1 MNLRRR
7 VATVAV
13 IVLVAALVCQPVSA
27 AGIAVGPSSLTIENG
42 LRGGSFE
49 RSLTVFNPSDTG
61 FEVVLKTEGS
71 AGDWIR
77 FSAIEDGEEIEKVYV
92 PENGQAPVLMR
103 VTVPDDAANGRYT
116 ATVVVETVPGEE
128 IPGSVGMI
136 LQAKSALEITVTDVE
151 KVSGEVTSIV
161 VRDTEVDVPL
171 GIEVGFKNTGNV
183 VVTPEITAVISRDG
197 PVVDTV
203 SWAERSV
210 RPGTTEQIVV
220 CWPNEGFPTGTYLA
234 NVTVSLR
241 GEVLGKE
248 GRTFEIQTLGSLTR
262 QGELIDLNYDGAL
275 VVGKPIKI
283 TGLFKNSG
291 SIATRAKLS
300 GEIYRGGSL
309 VDVITG
315 DEMTVLVFSEDPL
328 TAYYTPKEPG
338 EYTMKT
344 CAVFEGK
351 TTDSKDMVFTVQS
364 DSSSGLNLPLSP
376 APVAAALAFICL
388 LVAGRRHRENR

>member
-1 MNLRRR
+1 MNLRSR

-13 IVLVAALVCQPVSA
+13 IVLMAVIVCQPVSA

-61 FEVVLKTEGS
+61 FEVVLRTEGS

-77 FSAIEDGEEIEKVYV
+77 FSTIDNDEEIETIYV
-92 PENGQAPVLMR
+92 PENGQIPVLMR

-116 ATVVVETVPGEE
+116 ATIVVETVPGEE

-151 KVSGEVTSIV
+151 KISGEVTSIV
-161 VRDTEVDVPL
+161 VRDTEADVPL

-197 PVVDTV
+197 SVIDTV
-203 SWAERSV
+203 TWAETSV

-220 CWPNEGFPTGTYLA
+220 RWPNDGFPTGTCQA
-234 NVTVSLR
+234 NVMVSLR
-241 GEVLGKE
+241 GEVLADE
-248 GRTFEIQTLGSLTR
+248 NRTFEILPLGSLTR
-262 QGELIDLNYDGAL
+262 QGELTDLNYDGAL

-300 GEIYRGGSL
+300 GEVYRGGSL
-309 VDVITG
+309 VDVISG
-315 DEMTVLVFSEDPL
+315 DEMSVLVFSEDAL

-344 CAVFEGK
+344 CALFEGK
-351 TTDSKDMVFTVQS
+351 TTDAKDISFTVQS
-364 DSSSGLNLPLSP
+364 DSSGLSLPLSP
-376 APVAAALAFICL
+376 VPVAAALAFICL
-388 LVAGRRHRENR
+388 LVASRRHRENR

>member
-1 MNLRRR
+1 MNLRSR

-13 IVLVAALVCQPVSA
+13 IVLMAVIVCQPVSA

-61 FEVVLKTEGS
+61 FEVVLRTEGS

-77 FSAIEDGEEIEKVYV
+77 FSTIDNDEEIETIYV
-92 PENGQAPVLMR
+92 PENGQIPVLMR

-116 ATVVVETVPGEE
+116 ATIVVETVPGEE

-151 KVSGEVTSIV
+151 KISGEVTSIV

-197 PVVDTV
+197 SVIDTV
-203 SWAERSV
+203 TWAETSV

-220 CWPNEGFPTGTYLA
+220 RWPNDGFPTGTCQA
-234 NVTVSLR
+234 NVMVSLR
-241 GEVLGKE
+241 GAVLADE
-248 GRTFEIQTLGSLTR
+248 NRTFEILPLGSLTR
-262 QGELIDLNYDGAL
+262 QGELTDLNYDGAL

-300 GEIYRGGSL
+300 GEVYRGGSL
-309 VDVITG
+309 VDVISG
-315 DEMTVLVFSEDPL
+315 DEMTVLVFSEDAL
-328 TAYYTPKEPG
+328 TAYYTPTEPG

-351 TTDSKDMVFTVQS
+351 TTDAKDISFTVQS
-364 DSSSGLNLPLSP
+364 DSSGLSLPLSP
-376 APVAAALAFICL
+376 VPVAAALAFICL
-388 LVAGRRHRENR
+388 LVASRRHRENR

>member
-1 MNLRRR
+1 MNLRSR

-13 IVLVAALVCQPVSA
+13 IVLMAVIVCQPVSA

-61 FEVVLKTEGS
+61 FEVVLRTEGS

-77 FSAIEDGEEIEKVYV
+77 FSTIDNDEEIETIYV
-92 PENGQAPVLMR
+92 PENGQIPVLMR

-116 ATVVVETVPGEE
+116 ATIVVETVPGEE

-151 KVSGEVTSIV
+151 KISGEVTSIV

-197 PVVDTV
+197 SVIDTV
-203 SWAERSV
+203 TWAETSV

-220 CWPNEGFPTGTYLA
+220 RWPNDGFPTGTCQA
-234 NVTVSLR
+234 NVMVSLR
-241 GEVLGKE
+241 GEVLADE
-248 GRTFEIQTLGSLTR
+248 NRTFEILPLGSLTR
-262 QGELIDLNYDGAL
+262 QGELTDLNYDGAL

-300 GEIYRGGSL
+300 GEVYRGGSL
-309 VDVITG
+309 VDVISG
-315 DEMTVLVFSEDPL
+315 DEMTVLVFSEDAL
-328 TAYYTPKEPG
+328 TAYYTPTEPG
-338 EYTMKT
+338 EYTVKT
-344 CAVFEGK
+344 CALFEGK
-351 TTDSKDMVFTVQS
+351 TTDAKDISFTVQS
-364 DSSSGLNLPLSP
+364 DSSGLSLPLSP
-376 APVAAALAFICL
+376 VPVAAALAFICL
-388 LVAGRRHRENR
+388 SVARRRHRENR

>member
-1 MNLRRR
+1 MNLRSR

-13 IVLVAALVCQPVSA
+13 IVLVAVIVCQPVSA

-61 FEVVLKTEGS
+61 FEVVLRTEGS

-77 FSAIEDGEEIEKVYV
+77 FSTIDNDEEIETIYV
-92 PENGQAPVLMR
+92 PENGQIPVLMR

-116 ATVVVETVPGEE
+116 ATIVVETVPGEE

-151 KVSGEVTSIV
+151 KISGEVTSIV

-197 PVVDTV
+197 SVIDTV
-203 SWAERSV
+203 TWAETSV

-220 CWPNEGFPTGTYLA
+220 RWPNDGFPTGTCQA
-234 NVTVSLR
+234 NVMVSLR
-241 GEVLGKE
+241 GEVLADE
-248 GRTFEIQTLGSLTR
+248 NRTFEILPLGSLTR
-262 QGELIDLNYDGAL
+262 QGELTDLNYDGAL
-275 VVGKPIKI
+275 VVGKPIKV

-291 SIATRAKLS
+291 SIATRVKLS
-300 GEIYRGGSL
+300 GEVYRGGSL

-315 DEMTVLVFSEDPL
+315 DEMTVLVFSEDAL
-328 TAYYTPKEPG
+328 TAYYTPTEPG
-338 EYTMKT
+338 EYTVKT

-351 TTDSKDMVFTVQS
+351 TTDAKDISFTVQS
-364 DSSSGLNLPLSP
+364 DSSGLSLPLSP
-376 APVAAALAFICL
+376 VPVAAALAFICL
-388 LVAGRRHRENR
+388 LVASRRHRENR

>member
-1 MNLRRR
+1 MNLRSR

-13 IVLVAALVCQPVSA
+13 IVLMAVIVCQPVSA

-61 FEVVLKTEGS
+61 FEVVLRTEGS

-77 FSAIEDGEEIEKVYV
+77 FSAVGGDEEIETIYV
-92 PENGQAPVLMR
+92 PENGQIPVLMR

-116 ATVVVETVPGEE
+116 ATIVVETVPGEE

-151 KVSGEVTSIV
+151 KISGEVTSIV

-197 PVVDTV
+197 SVIDTV
-203 SWAERSV
+203 TWAETSV

-220 CWPNEGFPTGTYLA
+220 RWPNDGFPTGTCQA
-234 NVTVSLR
+234 NVMVSLR
-241 GEVLGKE
+241 GEVLADE
-248 GRTFEIQTLGSLTR
+248 NRTFEILPLGSLTR
-262 QGELIDLNYDGAL
+262 QGELTDLNYDGAL

-300 GEIYRGGSL
+300 GEVYRGGSL
-309 VDVITG
+309 VDVISG
-315 DEMTVLVFSEDPL
+315 DEMTVLVFSEDAL
-328 TAYYTPKEPG
+328 TAYYTPTEPG
-338 EYTMKT
+338 EYTVKT
-344 CAVFEGK
+344 CALFEGK
-351 TTDSKDMVFTVQS
+351 TTDAKDISFTVQS
-364 DSSSGLNLPLSP
+364 DSSGLSLPLSP
-376 APVAAALAFICL
+376 VPVAAALAFICL
-388 LVAGRRHRENR
+388 LVASRRHRENR